1 MTKHSATFY
10 RFTNADKINPVYK
23 QGWNLLSLLAAVALL
38 LLISITPV
46 GVFGQDDNPQTASYK
61 SGEMIIQVFDDADI
75 ETLTERFA
83 SRSLRPMKQLS
94 RRMHIWLFE
103 YDGANLKSTEQAST
117 LEEVRE
123 NELVALAQFNHF
135 MTQRATVPDDPSFA
149 QQWALNNTGQSGG
162 TTDADVDA
170 PEAWDI
176 STGGTTSLGD
186 EIVVAIID
194 GGFDLIHE
202 DIAYWKNTLEI
213 PGNGLDD
220 DGNGYI
226 DDYDGWNAYNSN
238 GNLPNDYHGTHV
250 TGIAAAIGNNATGVA
265 GVNWGAK
272 VMPIAGSTGTE
283 SIAVEAYSY
292 VFEMRSRYNETNGT
306 EGALVVSTNS
316 SFGVDYGDPD
326 AFPIWCAMYDSM
338 GSVGVLSAAAT
349 ANRNVDVDD
358 VGDVP
363 TACGSDFL
371 ISVTNTTK
379 YDDRN
384 TGAAYGLTTIDLGAP
399 GTAVYSTMP
408 SDTYGELTGTSMASP
423 HVAGAVALMFSAA
436 CENLM
441 QAYRTNPDSVALIIR
456 QYLLDGVDPNTSLDG
471 ITVTGGRLNL
481 NNSLTLVANHPCGI
495 GIAHMPLADT
505 KNDVIDYEVVA
516 SIVSGVA
523 MDTDSLFLYYRT
535 GGDWIQEGLVAT
547 GQPDEYHAYIP
558 AQSPGTTIEY
568 YLYAQD
574 IDGAIDSTDV
584 YSFRVIDYNVLVS
597 PESASGVGVV
607 DDTVEYVIVVTNDG
621 IYTDEFSFSTGGNSW
636 PVYITDETGTFTVG
650 TTGSMLPDEMLTF
663 IVQVE
668 ISYSLFGEQDSVE
681 VVVTSLGDGTV
692 SAAASM
698 LTTSEGEALA
708 VPFLDEF
715 PAMSVD
721 PAMWLFNAGAE
732 INEIGLAEPTPPYS
746 VDFDGDPNGGDTLI
760 TFPVNLKNLTNVTLK
775 YQYQLKGDGESPD
788 ANDDLFVKYFSNTGD
803 WVLLQQHLGSGADM
817 ITFEPVEIALPP
829 DAFHSRFRVMIYNS
843 ATLGNYDDWFVD
855 DVLIGTTAICG
866 DIDGNGE
873 GPDISDITYL
883 ADYFFSSGPEPPVL
897 DAADVNNSGILDISD
912 LTFLVDYMF
921 AGGEAPHCW

>member
-10 RFTNADKINPVYK
+10 RFTNADKIHPDYR

-75 ETLTERFA
+75 ETLTEQFA

-103 YDGANLKSTEQAST
+103 YDGANLKTIEQAST

-250 TGIAAAIGNNATGVA
+250 TGIATAIGNNATGVA

-292 VFEMRSRYNETNGT
+292 VFEMRSRYNETNGA

-456 QYLLDGVDPNTSLDG
+456 QYLLDGVDPNASLDG

-481 NNSLTLVANHPCGI
+481 NNSLTLVTNHPCGI
-495 GIAHMPLADT
+495 RITHTPLADT
-505 KNDVIDYEVVA
+505 KNAVIDYDVVA

-523 MDTDSLFLYYRT
+523 LDTDSLFLYYRT
-535 GGDWIQEGLVAT
+535 GGTWIQEGLLAT

-558 AQSPGTTIEY
+558 AQSQGTTIEY

-607 DDTVEYVIVVTNDG
+607 DDTVEYVIVITNDG

-681 VVVTSLGDGTV
+681 VVVTSLGNGTV

-721 PAMWLFNAGAE
+721 PAMWLFNAG
-732 INEIGLAEPTPPYS
+732 
-746 VDFDGDPNGGDTLI
+746 TLI

-855 DVLIGTTAICG
+855 DVFIGTTAICG

-897 DAADVNNSGILDISD
+897 DAADVNNSGTLDISD